1 MSSCTFPYIE
11 KAFRNNDPSQADYLN
26 GLHISAWKQVKE
38 SNLFDLDE
46 SGYKFNVEDVEEKL
60 KQDEFVNLLNTDF
73 KGEVVTNQNNYVAVN
88 LTPIFPDNNIK
99 SNNINYDSNNLQEGL
114 QWLKKIMPDVEPV
127 LVNGLINN
135 IANGSYD
142 ILNDLIT
149 LSEDFANKKVVKEE
163 AFHRV
168 FNLLPKSE
176 QEKLL
181 NEGSKKYN
189 IKRDKSTA
197 TIKYSLADQ
206 NKVDFG
212 LKAIEILESDK
223 AKQVFE
229 KGEKNKW
236 DLNKILSELA
246 IPKEQKQLILD
257 LGKTNREEIIT
268 DLLAN
273 YSYTIEINT
282 VKKEKS
288 DFSRF
293 VEEGDNPW
301 EQEQQEEIGNI
312 GEPTQYYSNL
322 TVPGGTNYT
331 EQEIATPAITPSIKG
346 HAQFAS
352 DKGIGWFRSD
362 EQGKTD
368 TKKPMFWVMLND
380 ISQSEFFTKKEAEDF
395 IILHSSKRGGDT
407 SKYSIKETKSEIFN
421 EGTRTRRILEV
432 QSDLFQKGRNAK
444 ELVRNDDFFDKNK
457 PSNTFLNPD
466 DFDSHE
472 EFLEANSNFQD
483 NNQREN
489 NGSENQFLQLLNKDN
504 NWVTFFIK
512 SIIQDS
518 AKKGY
523 EKVLFPTG
531 DTASKV
537 EGHTTLE
544 EFKKQKEDRIK
555 ELEKQKLEGYNEIVE
570 EDLSFLP
577 DPDLEGLVPS
587 KTINI
592 DNEINQ
598 LKQELERIEKEGF
611 GALKPIYNFY
621 ENTVTNILNKQY
633 GKDNVK
639 QITDEYGNTWN
650 EITITPKMSET
661 IRLNTPNGKIEY
673 TGDLAIEEKIA
684 EEAFNSKDE
693 KIPTTLIDKFIQSI
707 KNLFRN
713 IFKEKDNIS
722 RLIRD
727 LNQGQFKNQL
737 VQQTNNNLT
746 PIFPDNNNIELG
758 NISYNREKLGRFPN
772 ISKQLSATND
782 FNRALIQYVEETY
795 LMGRPTYK
803 KTDSGNYII
812 LQKSDKLRNTRN
824 PFIASLNVAKSLKK
838 SIEKAIPGMK
848 IEVVDSTTGYHYIKI
863 KPSKELIQ
871 TYENIFR
878 INNLFPDLPSAYS
891 KDPLVR
897 SKYFRDSDTI
907 TDKEILTKIS
917 KSNHPLAN
925 LAKHLIK
932 YTSGIPINLVPEIP
946 ILDSREGEISGRYYN
961 NSGNEY
967 IEIAEFATF
976 KGRGSEPTIIH
987 EVLHS
992 LTAKWLR
999 EVNKESELYKE
1010 FDKYYKET
1018 IQNVGEY
1025 IENKTAE
1032 ELGRNNFYAV
1042 KNLDEFIVALFTDGQ
1057 FIKTLKNIPASEP
1070 TKFENRFQEL
1080 FNFLLSLFGI
1090 KQNSSLYSEAFAVA
1104 SNIIEEQFELDNTL
1118 LDFTDPYRDD
1128 FFDNYDLID
1137 SYDVSLDNYYYDP
1150 SKNIS
1155 NVDVKP
1161 GVQELFNSNPELAF
1175 IGTAEKYSAYLDSI
1189 FPDSKVKD
1197 IVYHSRF
1204 NVGNIKNKDR
1214 WRNGFY
1220 SGTKEQADLMADMA
1234 ESSSDLMTTS
1244 ALLINM
1250 QNPKVTDYTDRNV
1263 EDYKNT
1269 NDGFIIKATEKD
1281 ALQLI
1286 GDRDGYNVENFKK
1299 EYVVFEPEQIHILG
1313 NKQDIE
1319 GFKEFVKNDNESKSL
1334 QKDFTFN
1341 LIPNSIEEQFKE
1353 ANSLKNKTPE
1363 NNEEFNKKI
1372 LYSLILPDISYN
1384 RFLKVFSQTDQ
1395 KEFDSY
1401 RQEKVNTIINNFV
1414 KKFGITVETISKY
1427 QDRYAIANNK
1437 TISYNGVANLANKTI
1452 KYLEGDTNALTEEV
1466 AHFMVAMLGSDSEQ
1480 YLALKNYIKQTPE
1493 YEIYYDTYFEVY
1505 NDVDKTEEEIMGKVL
1520 ANALLGKK
1528 EQVPLSLKSIIK
1540 QIFNRIKSFITPQYK
1555 REFNKAVDNITHLF
1569 FTENFDTAFNEANIN
1584 FNEFYQLDLNFQ
1596 QQSVFEKSSDQIID
1610 TILTNLQRQKAKF
1623 IQNKQTDL
1631 VYKINDLIEILK
1643 DTEGDIDNSERIK
1656 NFISFSVLE
1665 IEEIKRSLKNFEESG
1680 VIQELQNRDFSK
1692 LTREQQEAYTQE
1704 QRLHT
1709 LNYISSAISTVQ
1721 NLNSF
1726 ITLIDENFNS
1736 FNKDLKS
1743 LFDFKELINN
1753 LDDTPANNALKEI
1766 LKFTQS
1772 DTKNSKLEE
1781 IRSVY
1786 NKISQDLLTVVFNA
1800 LSTEEQK
1807 SFLKNIKTNPISK
1820 SANQNDVKTVTGI
1833 FNTIKDY
1840 SLGKY
1845 SISSIYNSFR
1855 TNLMPLSFQKDI
1867 FLVSI
1872 DNANA
1877 AIRQIK
1883 LMETTAEVYE
1893 MDLLHTDLQ
1902 VLGEFDQN
1910 FVSAKDEKGKPNFKL
1925 LQKYNFSKFKTSLA
1939 SKILNKDLIP
1949 FINKNL
1955 DVFKKQLDPKDL
1967 QILLNSLNSKIN
1979 NTKELEIL
1987 LSKLFEN
1994 GNLNKKLYYFLKNYI
2009 KAKELIYTLSLSK
2022 VNDNLSD
2029 IDYNTL
2035 NQYQNEY
2042 IQQLQFKL
2050 DNLDFTDD
2058 NLPYLNINFDFTKA
2072 SVSESDLQNVVLN
2085 IIKLRRDKIISEE
2098 VTIPEQINGVPNPVY
2113 YNQLGY
2119 AEGLLNFFKQK
2130 INFSEDSSG
2139 NVNLNYINFLTLGDD
2154 LFFNLTDTNNIEGI
2168 DYVDQDYLK
2177 LENDAKNSSNT
2188 RTQKLAE
2195 TKLKIIK
2202 KIQDYNDKHNLKSNH
2217 LKKKLKYNNSQYLS
2231 NNSNYRGFLNLLF
2244 RRVLPAAITL
2254 GVSSNLLYAPVI
2266 YYTAQIGIDQLV
2278 KIAYFVRSNGYNWD
2292 SVKKAIRLY
2301 FNSNYKDELR
2311 VDETTLNNS
2320 DSEQVKLTNIFS
2332 KLFEAVKNKV
2342 NKKQLNNVDTDSEVI
2357 DTNTF
2362 LVGEAELPKPFSDP
2376 GLDNTQ
2382 LSYDFISDF
2391 KTFTQ
2396 EMANYETNVRWESWI
2411 RMVGDYMSKR
2421 DDTSGIGVI
2430 NTIKDR
2436 YFFNKFYSPDRFTTA
2451 IRLITGWFAKKV
2463 LVGNVRSQIINFTLG
2478 SFTTL
2483 IHSDPITFTKA
2494 FISTLK
2500 DSSIKLNT
2508 AIDGKTILNDFI
2520 NMFTGSNSE
2529 KSRLAFFQ
2537 TLADVFILG
2546 KNPSLIN
2553 QRNDLNSHIKRY
2565 LKNQRGTGFTMFNE
2579 SEDYLTSLTQ
2589 STGDQGLQQ
2598 LVENFITSNLINV
2611 YLLNNPLY
2619 TENNEPILNLKNYLY
2634 IENGK
2639 IKLDTKKLGKEK
2651 IYLKDAKKSQE
2662 LNFENVDIA
2671 QDFSNLTFEQL
2682 GVKPLTDVELEIF
2695 LNETML
2701 NEISNLQEK
2710 SQGVYSI
2717 FNKAHWRNKSI
2728 GLLLLQ
2734 FKDYILPA
2742 QTAVINSKKISSDLK
2757 DYEKGIFNT
2766 ISYLLTRR
2774 FNFSNKKSYDL
2785 EQNVLLLQSL
2795 DYKTMA
2801 RDNAILKFLF
2811 RKLLTTDIDK
2821 SLKEIAS
2828 DNKKYRESVKKQ
2840 TSFNILNGVS
2850 RIEYIQLF
2858 SNKPDSE
2865 IYENIQKTFLT
2876 QDSKKI
2882 QLIKKLID
2890 TKFKTSPPSSFDES
2904 DLKDLEDLDVKENYA
2919 EVIKSYALL
2928 ENELSG
2934 DIKAASRFTNML
2946 VSYGG
2951 LFLAGLLFLLFK
2963 GIDDEDKEEKGT
2975 KGYTIWD
2982 YLSVERENIVSN
2994 LVANFLPFLESEAFG
3009 LKDNKW
3015 DYTKGLLSIGDYY
3028 RIISK
3033 LDLDWASDD
3042 NVRTSTKKIK
3052 ERELIAKLTK
3062 GNLPLFK
3069 PLIKRDKNGNY
3080 YLENNI
3086 DLKENILKLM
3096 IPKGIADNFELFEN
3110 KRDKERYEQMKNL
3123 NFIQLLTLM
3132 AKNNKFAKFGGIY
3145 IDPEEQEKRDKQL
3158 EASNERIKRYEQDQE
3173 EEEENSE
3180 E

>member
-60 KQDEFVNLLNTDF
+60 KQDDFVNLLNTDF

-88 LTPIFPDNNIK
+88 LTPIFPDNN
-99 SNNINYDSNNLQEGL
+99 
-114 QWLKKIMPDVEPV
+114 
-127 LVNGLINN
+127 
-135 IANGSYD
+135 
-142 ILNDLIT
+142 
-149 LSEDFANKKVVKEE
+149 
-163 AFHRV
+163 
-168 FNLLPKSE
+168 
-176 QEKLL
+176 
-181 NEGSKKYN
+181 
-189 IKRDKSTA
+189 
-197 TIKYSLADQ
+197 
-206 NKVDFG
+206 
-212 LKAIEILESDK
+212 
-223 AKQVFE
+223 
-229 KGEKNKW
+229 
-236 DLNKILSELA
+236 
-246 IPKEQKQLILD
+246 
-257 LGKTNREEIIT
+257 
-268 DLLAN
+268 
-273 YSYTIEINT
+273 
-282 VKKEKS
+282 
-288 DFSRF
+288 
-293 VEEGDNPW
+293 
-301 EQEQQEEIGNI
+301 
-312 GEPTQYYSNL
+312 
-322 TVPGGTNYT
+322 
-331 EQEIATPAITPSIKG
+331 
-346 HAQFAS
+346 
-352 DKGIGWFRSD
+352 
-362 EQGKTD
+362 
-368 TKKPMFWVMLND
+368 
-380 ISQSEFFTKKEAEDF
+380 
-395 IILHSSKRGGDT
+395 
-407 SKYSIKETKSEIFN
+407 
-421 EGTRTRRILEV
+421 
-432 QSDLFQKGRNAK
+432 
-444 ELVRNDDFFDKNK
+444 
-457 PSNTFLNPD
+457 
-466 DFDSHE
+466 
-472 EFLEANSNFQD
+472 
-483 NNQREN
+483 
-489 NGSENQFLQLLNKDN
+489 
-504 NWVTFFIK
+504 
-512 SIIQDS
+512 
-518 AKKGY
+518 
-523 EKVLFPTG
+523 
-531 DTASKV
+531 
-537 EGHTTLE
+537 
-544 EFKKQKEDRIK
+544 
-555 ELEKQKLEGYNEIVE
+555 
-570 EDLSFLP
+570 
-577 DPDLEGLVPS
+577 
-587 KTINI
+587 
-592 DNEINQ
+592 
-598 LKQELERIEKEGF
+598 
-611 GALKPIYNFY
+611 
-621 ENTVTNILNKQY
+621 
-633 GKDNVK
+633 
-639 QITDEYGNTWN
+639 
-650 EITITPKMSET
+650 
-661 IRLNTPNGKIEY
+661 
-673 TGDLAIEEKIA
+673 
-684 EEAFNSKDE
+684 
-693 KIPTTLIDKFIQSI
+693 
-707 KNLFRN
+707 
-713 IFKEKDNIS
+713 
-722 RLIRD
+722 
-727 LNQGQFKNQL
+727 
-737 VQQTNNNLT
+737 
-746 PIFPDNNNIELG
+746 NIELG
-758 NISYNREKLGRFPN
+758 NISYNPEKLGRLPN
-772 ISKQLSATND
+772 ISKQLSVTND

-795 LMGRPTYK
+795 LIGRPTYK
-803 KTDSGNYII
+803 KTDSGNYTI

-824 PFIASLNVAKSLKK
+824 PFIASLNIAKSLKK
-838 SIEKAIPGMK
+838 SIEKDIPGMK
-848 IEVVDSTTGYHYIKI
+848 IEVVDSNTGYHYIKI

-871 TYENIFR
+871 KYENIFR
-878 INNLFPDLPSAYS
+878 INSLFPDLPSAYS

-946 ILDSREGEISGRYYN
+946 ILDNREGEISGKYYN

-1118 LDFTDPYRDD
+1118 LDFTNPYRDD

-1137 SYDVSLDNYYYDP
+1137 SYDVSLDNYSYDP

-1161 GVQELFNSNPELAF
+1161 GVEELFDSNPELANQVYEALGF
-1175 IGTAEKYSAYLDSI
+1175 DKKVDSRLSASQEGSDGFGYVLGLFDNNQERVGKIVFRSKTYL
-1189 FPDSKVKD
+1189 KD
-1197 IVYHSRF
+1197 KGYPIVNELH
-1204 NVGNIKNKDR
+1204 VG
-1214 WRNGFY
+1214 F
-1220 SGTKEQADLMADMA
+1220 E
-1234 ESSSDLMTTS
+1234 
-1244 ALLINM
+1244 
-1250 QNPKVTDYTDRNV
+1250 
-1263 EDYKNT
+1263 EDYQGKGYFQDALIELLNYDDSPIFISNGRVINDNVFKAINNLNT
-1269 NDGFIIKATEKD
+1269 SKLNVVKLEDGFIITLNNQITPQQKQQ
-1281 ALQLI
+1281 ALQQYSQYLDT
-1286 GDRDGYNVENFKK
+1286 G
-1299 EYVVFEPEQIHILG
+1299 
-1313 NKQDIE
+1313 KQDIE
-1319 GFKEFVKNDNESKSL
+1319 GFKEFVNNDNEIKPL
-1334 QKDFTFN
+1334 QEDFTFN

-1466 AHFMVAMLGSDSEQ
+1466 AHFMIAMLGSDSEQ

-1596 QQSVFEKSSDQIID
+1596 QQAVFEKSSDQIID

-1955 DVFKKQLDPKDL
+1955 DVFKKQLEPKDL

-2022 VNDNLSD
+2022 ANDNLSD

-2154 LFFNLTDTNNIEGI
+2154 LFFNLTDTNDIKGI

-2244 RRVLPAAITL
+2244 RKVLPAAITL

-2332 KLFEAVKNKV
+2332 KLFEAIKNKV

-2478 SFTTL
+2478 SLTTL

-2766 ISYLLTRR
+2766 ISYLFTRR
-2774 FNFSNKKSYDL
+2774 FNFSNKKSYDP

-2811 RKLLTTDIDK
+2811 RKLLNTDIDK
-2821 SLKEIAS
+2821 SLKKIAS

-2840 TSFNILNGVS
+2840 TSFNILNGIS

-2994 LVANFLPFLESEAFG
+2994 LVANFLPFLEPEAFG

-3033 LDLDWASDD
+3033 LDLNWASDD

-3052 ERELIAKLTK
+3052 EREFIAKLTK

-3145 IDPEEQEKRDKQL
+3145 INPEEQEKRDKQL
-3158 EASNERIKRYEQDQE
+3158 EASNERIEKYKQDQEEEEEEE

>member
-60 KQDEFVNLLNTDF
+60 KQDEFVNLLNSDF

-88 LTPIFPDNNIK
+88 LTPIFPDNN
-99 SNNINYDSNNLQEGL
+99 
-114 QWLKKIMPDVEPV
+114 
-127 LVNGLINN
+127 
-135 IANGSYD
+135 
-142 ILNDLIT
+142 
-149 LSEDFANKKVVKEE
+149 
-163 AFHRV
+163 
-168 FNLLPKSE
+168 
-176 QEKLL
+176 
-181 NEGSKKYN
+181 
-189 IKRDKSTA
+189 
-197 TIKYSLADQ
+197 
-206 NKVDFG
+206 
-212 LKAIEILESDK
+212 
-223 AKQVFE
+223 
-229 KGEKNKW
+229 
-236 DLNKILSELA
+236 
-246 IPKEQKQLILD
+246 
-257 LGKTNREEIIT
+257 
-268 DLLAN
+268 
-273 YSYTIEINT
+273 
-282 VKKEKS
+282 
-288 DFSRF
+288 
-293 VEEGDNPW
+293 
-301 EQEQQEEIGNI
+301 
-312 GEPTQYYSNL
+312 
-322 TVPGGTNYT
+322 
-331 EQEIATPAITPSIKG
+331 
-346 HAQFAS
+346 
-352 DKGIGWFRSD
+352 
-362 EQGKTD
+362 
-368 TKKPMFWVMLND
+368 
-380 ISQSEFFTKKEAEDF
+380 
-395 IILHSSKRGGDT
+395 
-407 SKYSIKETKSEIFN
+407 
-421 EGTRTRRILEV
+421 
-432 QSDLFQKGRNAK
+432 
-444 ELVRNDDFFDKNK
+444 
-457 PSNTFLNPD
+457 
-466 DFDSHE
+466 
-472 EFLEANSNFQD
+472 
-483 NNQREN
+483 
-489 NGSENQFLQLLNKDN
+489 
-504 NWVTFFIK
+504 
-512 SIIQDS
+512 
-518 AKKGY
+518 
-523 EKVLFPTG
+523 
-531 DTASKV
+531 
-537 EGHTTLE
+537 
-544 EFKKQKEDRIK
+544 
-555 ELEKQKLEGYNEIVE
+555 
-570 EDLSFLP
+570 
-577 DPDLEGLVPS
+577 
-587 KTINI
+587 
-592 DNEINQ
+592 
-598 LKQELERIEKEGF
+598 
-611 GALKPIYNFY
+611 
-621 ENTVTNILNKQY
+621 
-633 GKDNVK
+633 
-639 QITDEYGNTWN
+639 
-650 EITITPKMSET
+650 
-661 IRLNTPNGKIEY
+661 
-673 TGDLAIEEKIA
+673 
-684 EEAFNSKDE
+684 
-693 KIPTTLIDKFIQSI
+693 
-707 KNLFRN
+707 
-713 IFKEKDNIS
+713 
-722 RLIRD
+722 
-727 LNQGQFKNQL
+727 
-737 VQQTNNNLT
+737 
-746 PIFPDNNNIELG
+746 NIELG
-758 NISYNREKLGRFPN
+758 NISYNPEKLGRFPN

-803 KTDSGNYII
+803 KTDSGNYTI

-824 PFIASLNVAKSLKK
+824 PFIASLNIAKSLKK
-838 SIEKAIPGMK
+838 SIEKDIPGMK
-848 IEVVDSTTGYHYIKI
+848 IEIVDSTTGYHYIKI

-871 TYENIFR
+871 KYENIFR
-878 INNLFPDLPSAYS
+878 INSLFPNLPSAYS

-946 ILDSREGEISGRYYN
+946 ILDNREGEISGKYYN

-1070 TKFENRFQEL
+1070 TKFANRFQEL

-1137 SYDVSLDNYYYDP
+1137 SYDVSLDNYSYDP

-1155 NVDVKP
+1155 NVD
-1161 GVQELFNSNPELAF
+1161 
-1175 IGTAEKYSAYLDSI
+1175 T
-1189 FPDSKVKD
+1189 
-1197 IVYHSRF
+1197 
-1204 NVGNIKNKDR
+1204 
-1214 WRNGFY
+1214 
-1220 SGTKEQADLMADMA
+1220 
-1234 ESSSDLMTTS
+1234 
-1244 ALLINM
+1244 
-1250 QNPKVTDYTDRNV
+1250 
-1263 EDYKNT
+1263 
-1269 NDGFIIKATEKD
+1269 
-1281 ALQLI
+1281 
-1286 GDRDGYNVENFKK
+1286 
-1299 EYVVFEPEQIHILG
+1299 
-1313 NKQDIE
+1313 
-1319 GFKEFVKNDNESKSL
+1319 ESKL
-1334 QKDFTFN
+1334 ETKTK

-1480 YLALKNYIKQTPE
+1480 YLALKNYIKQTSE

-1528 EQVPLSLKSIIK
+1528 EQVALSLKSIIK

-1867 FLVSI
+1867 FLLSI

-1883 LMETTAEVYE
+1883 LMKTTAEVYE
-1893 MDLLHTDLQ
+1893 MDLLQTDLQ
-1902 VLGEFDQN
+1902 VLGEFDQT

-1939 SKILNKDLIP
+1939 SKILNEDLIP

-1955 DVFKKQLDPKDL
+1955 DVFKKQLEPKDL
-1967 QILLNSLNSKIN
+1967 QILLNSLNNKIN

-2022 VNDNLSD
+2022 ANDNLSD

-2154 LFFNLTDTNNIEGI
+2154 LFFNLTDTNSIEGI

-2202 KIQDYNDKHNLKSNH
+2202 KIQDYNDKHNLKSNY

-2244 RRVLPAAITL
+2244 RKVLPAAITL

-2332 KLFEAVKNKV
+2332 KLFEAIKNKV

-2671 QDFSNLTFEQL
+2671 QNFSNLTFEQL
-2682 GVKPLTDVELEIF
+2682 GVKPLTDVELENF

-2734 FKDYILPA
+2734 FRDYIL
-2742 QTAVINSKKISSDLK
+2742 TSLTTVFNSKKISSDLK

-2774 FNFSNKKSYDL
+2774 LNFSNKKSYDP

-2840 TSFNILNGVS
+2840 TSFNILNGIS

-2904 DLKDLEDLDVKENYA
+2904 NLKDLEDLDVKENYA

-2934 DIKAASRFTNML
+2934 DIKAASRATNML

-2963 GIDDEDKEEKGT
+2963 GMDDEDKEEKGT

-2994 LVANFLPFLESEAFG
+2994 LVANFFPIAEPEAFG

-3015 DYTKGLLSIGDYY
+3015 DYTKGLLSIGDYA

-3158 EASNERIKRYEQDQE
+3158 EASNERIEKYEQDQE

>member
-60 KQDEFVNLLNTDF
+60 KQDDFVNLLNTDF

-88 LTPIFPDNNIK
+88 LTPIFPAITSNIK

-257 LGKTNREEIIT
+257 LGKTNKEEIIT

-273 YSYTIEINT
+273 YSYAIEINT
-282 VKKEKS
+282 AKEKYIGS
-288 DFSRF
+288 DGEYFD
-293 VEEGDNPW
+293 ED
-301 EQEQQEEIGNI
+301 GNRVVAPI
-312 GEPTQYYSNL
+312 DRPANYYGNL

-362 EQGKTD
+362 DKTVD
-368 TKKPMFWVMLND
+368 ELKGNWIKTESELPNEFIYSGERYFKESGEWQTKNKFIEDIETVIWRYNMSLGNERLQNKPQD
-380 ISQSEFFTKKEAEDF
+380 K
-395 IILHSSKRGGDT
+395 
-407 SKYSIKETKSEIFN
+407 
-421 EGTRTRRILEV
+421 TRRILEL

-444 ELVRNDDFFDKNK
+444 ELVKNDKFYDKNK
-457 PSNTFLNPD
+457 PSNTFLNPSD
-466 DFDSHE
+466 YDSHE
-472 EFLEANSNFQD
+472 EFIEANSKFQD
-483 NNQREN
+483 DNQREN
-489 NGSENQFLQLLNKDN
+489 NNSDNQFLQLLNKDN
-504 NWVTFFIK
+504 NWVTFFVK

-523 EKVLFPTG
+523 EKVLFPSG
-531 DTASKV
+531 NTASKV

-555 ELEKQKLEGYNEIVE
+555 ELESEISNKTKDGIYSSKNEFLDIKYIKQNEKWYQQVEGDINLSKEFTLEDIFPSEYTEIA
-570 EDLSFLP
+570 
-577 DPDLEGLVPS
+577 
-587 KTINI
+587 
-592 DNEINQ
+592 Q
-598 LKQELERIEKEGF
+598 LKQELERVEGPEGF

-621 ENTVTNILNKQY
+621 ENTVTNILNKTY
-633 GKDNVK
+633 GKENVK
-639 QITDEYGNTWN
+639 LITDEYGNTWN
-650 EITITPKMSET
+650 EVTITPKMSET

-693 KIPTTLIDKFIQSI
+693 KIPTTLIGKFIQSI

-722 RLIRD
+722 RFIRD

-746 PIFPDNNNIELG
+746 SIFPDNNNIELG
-758 NISYNREKLGRFPN
+758 NISYNREKLGRLPN
-772 ISKQLSATND
+772 ISKQLSVTND

-803 KTDSGNYII
+803 KTDSGNYTI

-824 PFIASLNVAKSLKK
+824 PFIASLNIAKSLKK
-838 SIEKAIPGMK
+838 SIEKDIPGMK
-848 IEVVDSTTGYHYIKI
+848 IEVVDSNTGYHYIKI

-871 TYENIFR
+871 KYENIFR
-878 INNLFPDLPSAYS
+878 INSLFPDLPSAYS

-946 ILDSREGEISGRYYN
+946 ILDNREGEISGKYYN

-1042 KNLDEFIVALFTDGQ
+1042 KDLDEFIVALFTDGQ

-1118 LDFTDPYRDD
+1118 IDFTDPYRDD

-1137 SYDVSLDNYYYDP
+1137 SYDVSLDHYYYDP

-1161 GVQELFNSNPELAF
+1161 GVEELFNTNSELAN
-1175 IGTAEKYSAYLDSI
+1175 IGTKKQYSQYLDTI
-1189 FPDSKVKD
+1189 FPDSKFKD
-1197 IVYHSRF
+1197 IVYHGRSRGRVLDLSDYEEDHYVF
-1204 NVGNIKNKDR
+1204 FAPTIGEAKMWGGRLSEIFGNSRVEVTFAILNNPEKGLTNLNPND
-1214 WRNGFY
+1214 
-1220 SGTKEQADLMADMA
+1220 T
-1234 ESSSDLMTTS
+1234 
-1244 ALLINM
+1244 
-1250 QNPKVTDYTDRNV
+1250 NPKLTEYFTDPNSVY
-1263 EDYKNT
+1263 
-1269 NDGFIIKATEKD
+1269 
-1281 ALQLI
+1281 
-1286 GDRDGYNVENFKK
+1286 
-1299 EYVVFEPEQIHILG
+1299 ILG
-1313 NKQDIE
+1313 TYEDIE
-1319 GFKEFVKNDNESKSL
+1319 GFKEFVNNDNKVKPL
-1334 QKDFTFN
+1334 QEDFTFN

-1466 AHFMVAMLGSDSEQ
+1466 AHFMIAMLGSDSEQ

-1596 QQSVFEKSSDQIID
+1596 QQAVFEKSSDQIID

-1939 SKILNKDLIP
+1939 SKILNEDLIP

-1955 DVFKKQLDPKDL
+1955 DVFKKQLEPKDL

-2154 LFFNLTDTNNIEGI
+2154 LFFNLTDTNDIKGI

-2244 RRVLPAAITL
+2244 RKVLPAAITL

-2311 VDETTLNNS
+2311 VDEATINNS

-2332 KLFEAVKNKV
+2332 KLFEAIKNKV

-2478 SFTTL
+2478 SLTTL

-2766 ISYLLTRR
+2766 ISYLFTRR
-2774 FNFSNKKSYDL
+2774 FNFSNKKSYDP

-2811 RKLLTTDIDK
+2811 RKLLNTDIDK
-2821 SLKEIAS
+2821 SLKKIAS

-2840 TSFNILNGVS
+2840 TSFNILNGIS

-2994 LVANFLPFLESEAFG
+2994 LVANFLPFLEPEAFG

-3033 LDLDWASDD
+3033 LDLNWASDD

-3158 EASNERIKRYEQDQE
+3158 EASNERIEKYKQDQE
-3173 EEEENSE
+3173 EEEEKEEEENSE

>member
-46 SGYKFNVEDVEEKL
+46 SGYKFNVEDVEERL
-60 KQDEFVNLLNTDF
+60 KQDDFVNLLNTDF

-88 LTPIFPDNNIK
+88 LTPIFPDNN
-99 SNNINYDSNNLQEGL
+99 
-114 QWLKKIMPDVEPV
+114 
-127 LVNGLINN
+127 
-135 IANGSYD
+135 
-142 ILNDLIT
+142 
-149 LSEDFANKKVVKEE
+149 
-163 AFHRV
+163 
-168 FNLLPKSE
+168 
-176 QEKLL
+176 
-181 NEGSKKYN
+181 
-189 IKRDKSTA
+189 
-197 TIKYSLADQ
+197 
-206 NKVDFG
+206 
-212 LKAIEILESDK
+212 
-223 AKQVFE
+223 
-229 KGEKNKW
+229 
-236 DLNKILSELA
+236 
-246 IPKEQKQLILD
+246 
-257 LGKTNREEIIT
+257 
-268 DLLAN
+268 
-273 YSYTIEINT
+273 
-282 VKKEKS
+282 
-288 DFSRF
+288 
-293 VEEGDNPW
+293 
-301 EQEQQEEIGNI
+301 
-312 GEPTQYYSNL
+312 
-322 TVPGGTNYT
+322 
-331 EQEIATPAITPSIKG
+331 
-346 HAQFAS
+346 
-352 DKGIGWFRSD
+352 
-362 EQGKTD
+362 
-368 TKKPMFWVMLND
+368 
-380 ISQSEFFTKKEAEDF
+380 
-395 IILHSSKRGGDT
+395 
-407 SKYSIKETKSEIFN
+407 
-421 EGTRTRRILEV
+421 
-432 QSDLFQKGRNAK
+432 
-444 ELVRNDDFFDKNK
+444 
-457 PSNTFLNPD
+457 
-466 DFDSHE
+466 
-472 EFLEANSNFQD
+472 
-483 NNQREN
+483 
-489 NGSENQFLQLLNKDN
+489 
-504 NWVTFFIK
+504 
-512 SIIQDS
+512 
-518 AKKGY
+518 
-523 EKVLFPTG
+523 
-531 DTASKV
+531 
-537 EGHTTLE
+537 
-544 EFKKQKEDRIK
+544 
-555 ELEKQKLEGYNEIVE
+555 
-570 EDLSFLP
+570 
-577 DPDLEGLVPS
+577 
-587 KTINI
+587 
-592 DNEINQ
+592 
-598 LKQELERIEKEGF
+598 
-611 GALKPIYNFY
+611 
-621 ENTVTNILNKQY
+621 
-633 GKDNVK
+633 
-639 QITDEYGNTWN
+639 
-650 EITITPKMSET
+650 
-661 IRLNTPNGKIEY
+661 
-673 TGDLAIEEKIA
+673 
-684 EEAFNSKDE
+684 
-693 KIPTTLIDKFIQSI
+693 
-707 KNLFRN
+707 
-713 IFKEKDNIS
+713 
-722 RLIRD
+722 
-727 LNQGQFKNQL
+727 
-737 VQQTNNNLT
+737 
-746 PIFPDNNNIELG
+746 NIELG
-758 NISYNREKLGRFPN
+758 NISYNREKLGRLPN

-803 KTDSGNYII
+803 KTDSGNYTI

-824 PFIASLNVAKSLKK
+824 PFIASLNIAKSLKK
-838 SIEKAIPGMK
+838 SIEKDIPGMK
-848 IEVVDSTTGYHYIKI
+848 IEVVDSNTGYHYIKI

-871 TYENIFR
+871 KYENIFR
-878 INNLFPDLPSAYS
+878 INSLFPDLPSTYS

-946 ILDSREGEISGRYYN
+946 ILDNREGEISGKYYN

-1018 IQNVGEY
+1018 IQNVGKY

-1042 KNLDEFIVALFTDGQ
+1042 KDLDEFIVALFTDGQ

-1070 TKFENRFQEL
+1070 TKFANRFQEL

-1090 KQNSSLYSEAFAVA
+1090 KQSSSLYSEAFAVA

-1137 SYDVSLDNYYYDP
+1137 SYDVSLDNYSYDP

-1161 GVQELFNSNPELAF
+1161 GVEELFDSNPELANQVYEALGFEIPTTKLQGRKLEYNELNNPILTYFDVVQELTSNERENLPSSILIKKLLNENYLPKINETDIVLGVTEGGIWRPNLKKIEAAGNNKSTLSKKIGHELLHSVTGNIILSYQNLKGDFDFTDKYTLDQIKQGYIKPVKLNKIQIEALDNLVRLRNKVIDYIEKNKKTLERKDRGFGTYDYF
-1175 IGTAEKYSAYLDSI
+1175 INTNYTESETDLHEFISEVFSNPELINILKEIPTEGKKSNLFKDFVDAIAKILGFTNTSILEDIIAYSEEAFFQQPQITPQQKQQALQQYSQYLDTI
-1189 FPDSKVKD
+1189 FPDSKFKD
-1197 IVYHSRF
+1197 IVYRRSPRKNVKSF
-1204 NVGNIKNKDR
+1204 NKREKKEGFDQPGISSITKEYLYRIKNFGDNLYTILLDIKNPYNTSKDYDLLEKGEGAQEKGYDGIIS
-1214 WRNGFY
+1214 NGGEINVY
-1220 SGTKEQADLMADMA
+1220 
-1234 ESSSDLMTTS
+1234 ES
-1244 ALLINM
+1244 
-1250 QNPKVTDYTDRNV
+1250 
-1263 EDYKNT
+1263 
-1269 NDGFIIKATEKD
+1269 
-1281 ALQLI
+1281 
-1286 GDRDGYNVENFKK
+1286 
-1299 EYVVFEPEQIHILG
+1299 EQIHILG
-1313 NKQDIE
+1313 NKEDIE
-1319 GFKEFVKNDNESKSL
+1319 GFKEFVNNDNKIKPL
-1334 QKDFTFN
+1334 QEDFTFN

-1353 ANSLKNKTPE
+1353 AKKLENKTPE

-1466 AHFMVAMLGSDSEQ
+1466 AHFMIAMLGSDSEQ

-1540 QIFNRIKSFITPQYK
+1540 QIFNKIKSFITPQYK

-1596 QQSVFEKSSDQIID
+1596 QQAVFEKSSDQIID

-1680 VIQELQNRDFSK
+1680 VIQELQNKDFSK

-1955 DVFKKQLDPKDL
+1955 DVFKKQLEPKDL
-1967 QILLNSLNSKIN
+1967 QILLNSLNGKIN

-2022 VNDNLSD
+2022 ANDNLSD

-2168 DYVDQDYLK
+2168 DYIDQDYLK

-2202 KIQDYNDKHNLKSNH
+2202 KIQDYNDKHNLKSNY

-2254 GVSSNLLYAPVI
+2254 GVYSNIAYAPVI
-2266 YYTAQIGIDQLV
+2266 YYASIIGIDQLV

-2332 KLFEAVKNKV
+2332 KLFEAVKNKI

-2421 DDTSGIGVI
+2421 DDTSGISVI

-2436 YFFNKFYSPDRFTTA
+2436 YFFNKFYSPDKSTIA
-2451 IRLITGWFAKKV
+2451 VRLITGWFALKA
-2463 LVGNVRSQIINFTLG
+2463 LTGNIRSQIINFTVG
-2478 SFTTL
+2478 SFTSL

-2500 DSSIKLNT
+2500 DSSIRLNT

-2553 QRNDLNSHIKRY
+2553 QRNNLNSHIKRY
-2565 LKNQRGTGFTMFNE
+2565 LKTQRGTGFTVFDE

-2589 STGDQGLQQ
+2589 STGNQGLQQ
-2598 LVENFITSNLINV
+2598 LVENFITSNLINI

-2671 QDFSNLTFEQL
+2671 QNFSNLTFEQL
-2682 GVKPLTDVELEIF
+2682 GVKPLTAFELENF

-2710 SQGVYSI
+2710 SQGVYNI
-2717 FNKAHWRNKSI
+2717 FNKAYWRNKSI

-2742 QTAVINSKKISSDLK
+2742 QTTVLNSKKISSDLK
-2757 DYEKGIFNT
+2757 DYEKGILNSLKYVLFDRG
-2766 ISYLLTRR
+2766 LGL
-2774 FNFSNKKSYDL
+2774 NFSKKQSYDP
-2785 EQNVLLLQSL
+2785 EQNVLLLQWL
-2795 DYKTMA
+2795 DYKTIA
-2801 RDNAILKFLF
+2801 RDNAILKFL
-2811 RKLLTTDIDK
+2811 LTKVLNTNIDK

-2840 TSFNILNGVS
+2840 TSFNILSGIS

-2865 IYENIQKTFLT
+2865 IYKNIQKTFLT

-2919 EVIKSYALL
+2919 EVIKSYTLL

-2934 DIKAASRFTNML
+2934 DIKALNRLTNM
-2946 VSYGG
+2946 VVTFGG
-2951 LFLAGLLFLLFK
+2951 LYLIGLLLLLLK
-2963 GIDDEDKEEKGT
+2963 GLDDEDEEEKGT

-2982 YLSVERENIVSN
+2982 IIGETLDYFSVERENIVSN
-2994 LVANFLPFLESEAFG
+2994 LVANFAPYLELEAFG
-3009 LKDNKW
+3009 LKNNKW
-3015 DYTKGLLSIGDYY
+3015 DYTKGLLAIGDYT
-3028 RIISK
+3028 RIISN
-3033 LDLDWASDD
+3033 LDLNWASDD

-3052 ERELIAKLTK
+3052 EREFIAKLTK

-3086 DLKENILKLM
+3086 DLKENILKLI

-3110 KRDKERYEQMKNL
+3110 KRDKEKYEQMKNL

-3145 IDPEEQEKRDKQL
+3145 INPEEQEKRDKQL
-3158 EASNERIKRYEQDQE
+3158 EASNERIEKYKQDQEEEEEE